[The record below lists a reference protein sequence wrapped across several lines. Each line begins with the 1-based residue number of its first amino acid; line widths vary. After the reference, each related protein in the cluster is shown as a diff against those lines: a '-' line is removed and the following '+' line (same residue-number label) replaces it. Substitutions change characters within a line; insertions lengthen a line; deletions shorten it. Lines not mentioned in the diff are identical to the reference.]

1 MRPNN
6 HIKLLFITNGAN
18 SCTEYLLVRSGIV
31 LYILD
36 LSQGNVKTKE
46 ELEEYAKSL
55 LKHALSN
62 KERIKEEAEE
72 KIERYRYKV
81 QQEAKGPYN
90 YYKDLE
96 LKAKSVLSVL
106 QISEIEQGGTKVIS
120 NSEDVS
126 TN

>member
-1 MRPNN
+1 MGSGSTSYVDKNFTKDW
-6 HIKLLFITNGAN
+6 ISF
-18 SCTEYLLVRSGIV
+18 LVYV
-31 LYILD
+31 Y
-36 LSQGNVKTKE
+36 E
-46 ELEEYAKSL
+46 EEYAKSL

-62 KERIKEEAEE
+62 KARIKEEAEE

-90 YYKDLE
+90 FYKDLE

-106 QISEIEQGGTKVIS
+106 QISEIEQGDTKVIS
-120 NSEDVS
+120 DSEDVS